1 MTGRAGLTWRPTDR
15 FSSAINLQ
23 YTDQEALLIH
33 KGGGAYTSFEAHQ
46 WAPNLEVNYFI
57 GPRQQIRFTMQ
68 YNGLKAFEDRFWQ
81 SSPVGAEPLRPVEK
95 PTATSDNFSISRMT
109 FQARYR
115 WEIAPL
121 SDLFLVY
128 TRGSN
133 LPRDTF
139 DSYSN
144 LFAWTW
150 NQPIIDTFAFRLR
163 YRFGA

>member
-1 MTGRAGLTWRPTDR
+1 
-15 FSSAINLQ
+15 
-23 YTDQEALLIH
+23 
-33 KGGGAYTSFEAHQ
+33 
-46 WAPNLEVNYFI
+46 
-57 GPRQQIRFTMQ
+57 MQ

-81 SSPVGAEPLRPVEK
+81 ANTSSVESLAPVAKPNTEPDDFVV
-95 PTATSDNFSISRMT
+95 SRMT

-139 DSYSN
+139 DTYAD
-144 LFAWTW
+144 LFAQTW
-150 NQPIIDTFAFRLR
+150 NQPIVDFFAFRLR
-163 YRFGA
+163 YQLGS